1 MADRQR
7 PSLAVE
13 ERPDR
18 GSRST
23 RRMRR
28 AGYVPGIVYGGD
40 TEPLAFKVGAR
51 ELRVALQ
58 DRSAVLDLE
67 VGSGGA
73 RPVIVKEQQ
82 RHPVRDEVVHI
93 DLLEVRLDE
102 RIQSTV
108 AVELTGADQAPGAI
122 EGGVLE
128 HVTRELNIEA
138 LPTDIP
144 ERVTADVSAM
154 QAADTLPLSA
164 VTAPAGVTFLDDPD
178 ETVIATMTMPTEVEE
193 PEEVEEET
201 ELVGEEAVEA
211 EGEVESE
218 GEGEPSGGEPSE
230 GEADEGRGSSA
241 P

>member
-18 GSRST
+18 GSRSS
-23 RRMRR
+23 RRLRR
-28 AGYVPGIVYGGD
+28 AGYVPGVVYGGD
-40 TEPLAFKVGAR
+40 AEPLAFKVGAR

-58 DRSAVLDLE
+58 SSSAVLDLDT
-67 VGSGGA
+67 GSGKA
-73 RPVIVKEQQ
+73 KPVIVKDEQ
-82 RHPVRDEVVHI
+82 RHPVRDDVVHI

-102 RIQSTV
+102 KIQSTV
-108 AVELTGADQAPGAI
+108 AVELEGADDAPGVV
-122 EGGVLE
+122 EGGVLG

-144 ERVTADVSAM
+144 ERVTADVSDM
-154 QAADTLPLSA
+154 QAADTLLLSA

-178 ETVIATMTMPTEVEE
+178 ETVIATITMPTEVEE

-211 EGEVESE
+211 EGEVE
-218 GEGEPSGGEPSE
+218 GEGEPSGGEPTE
-230 GEADEGRGSSA
+230 GEADEGRDSSTS
-241 P
+241 